1 MCKQENNLWNK
12 LNIRKWTFWWFWKM
26 ICLLNVTSCRFIS
39 WFLISDSSD
48 SCDFS
53 HFRLDIFL
61 HHFLVSFLSVILF
74 FCPSSSDQT
83 YFCHLSFSNWP
94 ECSCTFDLLHY
105 DDVLLLTHVY
115 LIEHVGGGEFW
126 CFLLV
131 LPSGCKTG
139 RHSSELTPPIIKL
152 HSCVLL

>member
-12 LNIRKWTFWWFWKM
+12 LNIRKWTFWWFWKI
-26 ICLLNVTSCRFIS
+26 ICLLNILQIYQ
-39 WFLISDSSD
+39 LISDFWFIWQL
-48 SCDFS
+48 SC
-53 HFRLDIFL
+53 FRLDIFL
-61 HHFLVSFLSVILF
+61 HHFFVSFLSVILF
-74 FCPSSSDQT
+74 FCPSSSEQT

-94 ECSCTFDLLHY
+94 ERSCTFDLLHY
-105 DDVLLLTHVY
+105 DDVLLLSHVY
-115 LIEHVGGGEFW
+115 FIEHIGGGEFW

-139 RHSSELTPPIIKL
+139 RHSSELTPPTIKL